1 MQSVTLKI
9 TWNNDIRR
17 VQATGETPSYVE
29 LHKMIYRFF
38 FRDGL
43 SKGFTIK
50 YLDDEKDLVTI
61 ASEREWAEAL
71 QFASKQ
77 QPALLRISIC
87 EQTNKRPSAQA
98 PPAAASTSTPSSLH
112 EDLLRHVQTLTEGLP
127 NNEEL
132 RRSLEG
138 MANNVRPLFQ
148 NVGHSLQ
155 HVVESNRWDS
165 VLLFLSLPFAPV
177 LISLSPQ
184 TLSDPNWRECSTCWV
199 KGCLKLSNM
208 TPMRS
213 GPR

>member
-9 TWNNDIRR
+9 TWNDDIRR
-17 VQATGETPSYVE
+17 VQATGEGPSYVE
-29 LHKMIYRFF
+29 LHKMIHKFF

-77 QPALLRISIC
+77 QPALLRISIG
-87 EQTNKRPSAQA
+87 EQKNKRPSSQA
-98 PPAAASTSTPSSLH
+98 PPAAASTSTSSNASSLH
-112 EDLLRHVQTLTEGLP
+112 EDLLRQIQTLTEGLP

-148 NVGHSLQ
+148 NVGQSLQ

-165 VLLFLSLPFAPV
+165 ILLSLFAFC
-177 LISLSPQ
+177 SCAHLSSPPPQ
-184 TLSDPNWRECSTCWV
+184 T
-199 KGCLKLSNM
+199 
-208 TPMRS
+208 
-213 GPR
+213 